1 MGNSDESNLPAT
13 VATRSIASVATTT
26 QPRQL
31 PTIIKPRKR
40 KRMPIIGPRIVKLQP
55 AARLRIAKIVG
66 VVALILTLVTILSIS
81 PLASFAH
88 TYSPFDAQGR
98 GILLPTPTPSR
109 PVVAGEQEFVCVALP
124 FARLAQHQIT
134 RGTRAQPNPWYVS
147 VILAQWGI
155 EQGWQMP
162 GYTGYNFG
170 NVSGIAGQPF
180 VPGVHVVGSPADFA
194 YAPSAEDGVYDYV
207 TFIQNGLYNTVAAT
221 YAQGPEAQALALG
234 RSPWDAA
241 HYTAYGQPG
250 STLLSVM
257 RVYNL
262 KRFDDP
268 NASC

>member
-1 MGNSDESNLPAT
+1 MGKPDERNLPAT
-13 VATRSIASVATTT
+13 VATQSLAPVATTT

-40 KRMPIIGPRIVKLQP
+40 KRMPITGPRIVKLNP

-66 VVALILTLVTILSIS
+66 VVTLVLALVSILSIS
-81 PLASFAH
+81 PLAPFAH
-88 TYSPFDAQGR
+88 NASPFDAKGQA
-98 GILLPTPTPSR
+98 ILIPTPTPSR
-109 PVVAGEQEFVCVALP
+109 PVIDGERGFVCVALP
-124 FARLAQHQIT
+124 FARLAQQQIT
-134 RGTRAQPNPWYVS
+134 RGARPQPHPWYVS

-155 EQGWQMP
+155 EQGWRMP

-180 VPGVHVVGSPADFA
+180 MPGIHVIGSPSDFA
-194 YAPSAEDGVYDYV
+194 YAPSAEVGVYDYV
-207 TFIQNGLYNTVAAT
+207 TFIQNGLYNNVAAN

-241 HYTAYGQPG
+241 HYTASGQPG

-257 RVYNL
+257 HVYNL

-268 NASC
+268 SVGC